1 MWIDKPLNACCSW
14 LLWLWR
20 SFRKCRAGCVHQRQ
34 ETLCLLTWP
43 PWPCRDMPRLHQLP
57 ISTCISTHIYISTGY
72 WLYGYMEFASAYL
85 VSHGWGTCT
94 VHSRRR
100 GQLRAE
106 IEHLRAQELTHF
118 RFGHR
123 GNPTLACELKCLVRI
138 QIGFKVPFNVLI
150 TQITID
156 PLHYIIIST

>member
-1 MWIDKPLNACCSW
+1 MIVVIMKKLPEMQTRLCPPATGNPLPAHLATVTMSW
-14 LLWLWR
+14 H
-20 SFRKCRAGCVHQRQ
+20 AQTTPVAYIY
-34 ETLCLLTWP
+34 TY
-43 PWPCRDMPRLHQLP
+43 LH
-57 ISTCISTHIYISTGY
+57 ISTYLLATGY
-72 WLYGYMEFASAYL
+72 NGYMEFASAYL
-85 VSHGWGTCT
+85 LSHGWGTCR

-106 IEHLRAQELTHF
+106 IEHLLAQELTHF

>member
-1 MWIDKPLNACCSW
+1 MIVVIMKKLPEMQTRLCPPATGNPLPAHLATVTMSWHAQTTPVAYIYMYIYTYLHIYW
-14 LLWLWR
+14 LL
-20 SFRKCRAGCVHQRQ
+20 A
-34 ETLCLLTWP
+34 
-43 PWPCRDMPRLHQLP
+43 
-57 ISTCISTHIYISTGY
+57 I

-85 VSHGWGTCT
+85 LSHGWGTCT

-123 GNPTLACELKCLVRI
+123 GNPTLGCEQKCLVRI

>member
-20 SFRKCRAGCVHQRQ
+20 SFRKCRPGCVHQRQ
-34 ETLCLLTWP
+34 ETSACSPGHRDHVVTCPDYTSCLY
-43 PWPCRDMPRLHQLP
+43 LHVYLH
-57 ISTCISTHIYISTGY
+57 ISTYLLAT
-72 WLYGYMEFASAYL
+72 GYMEFASAYL